1 MRDLTQRDGGRAP
14 YVSLSFAIA
23 DLLLVQNW
31 ADRHKFRISIRLDYG
46 VEVGEDFEE
55 VIAFQTSKSPLYRL
69 VMWRDAETV
78 FVQPHIGKKTQHGSV
93 TEALEDAI
101 SGRVSAIRRPR
112 RRLTPLQPPVT
123 SATSLDDATH

>member
-14 YVSLSFAIA
+14 YVGLAFEIA
-23 DLLLVQNW
+23 DLALAKSW
-31 ADRHKFRISIRLDYG
+31 ADRYKVRMSIRLDYG
-46 VEVGEDFEE
+46 VEVGKEFEE

-101 SGRVSAIRRPR
+101 SSRASAIRRPR